1 MKING
6 IHANKDGFK
15 ETIFNDDWSIIL
27 ADVTEDSTD
36 KDSRNGLGKTL
47 LVEIIN
53 FCLGSNISNT
63 LEKEELAGWS
73 FSLDVEVNGDNFV
86 FDRAPAT
93 QALVTISGDLHKWP
107 IKTSD
112 EYLKITVEDFKKVL
126 GIRIFGITHQDNKPG
141 QLSYRNLM
149 SYFMRSDPTAFV
161 DPFKYASYQKAL
173 PTQMANA
180 YLLGLNDDYSYKFSE
195 IEKKKKLLGDLQKA
209 ATSGMLDDFT
219 GNMGE
224 LEAEKV
230 RVSEKLESLKQRVA
244 AFRVHDEYYEIQD
257 EADVYTNDIHQLLN
271 EINLHEKAIEQY
283 EENIKLEHD
292 ISVADVESIYQQAGV
307 YFNEQL
313 KKKLDEVQAFHKTVV
328 ENRAQYLKDEIK
340 RLRGLVSTKRKLVA
354 QLSGKKESAM
364 AVLNSH
370 GALDEFSQLQNRVSS
385 IQHQF
390 DDVNNRI
397 EKLVEFNNGMSK
409 IAIEIEQLKQAMTQ
423 DYSERRTSVDEAIKI
438 FNSNSEALYSE
449 PGTLS
454 INITS
459 SGYKFGVKILRASSG
474 GVTNMKVFCY
484 DLLIAEL
491 SSRLRGRSIPLIH
504 DSRIFDGVD
513 ERQIAKALKLAYK
526 KSTQCGFQYICTIN
540 SDDVPY
546 HLFDDEFR
554 KIFDNSV
561 VLRYSD
567 SEPSGTLLGF
577 RF

>member
-230 RVSEKLESLKQRVA
+230 RVSEKLES
-244 AFRVHDEYYEIQD
+244 
-257 EADVYTNDIHQLLN
+257 
-271 EINLHEKAIEQY
+271 
-283 EENIKLEHD
+283 
-292 ISVADVESIYQQAGV
+292 
-307 YFNEQL
+307 
-313 KKKLDEVQAFHKTVV
+313 
-328 ENRAQYLKDEIK
+328 
-340 RLRGLVSTKRKLVA
+340 
-354 QLSGKKESAM
+354 
-364 AVLNSH
+364 
-370 GALDEFSQLQNRVSS
+370 
-385 IQHQF
+385 
-390 DDVNNRI
+390 
-397 EKLVEFNNGMSK
+397 
-409 IAIEIEQLKQAMTQ
+409 
-423 DYSERRTSVDEAIKI
+423 
-438 FNSNSEALYSE
+438 
-449 PGTLS
+449 
-454 INITS
+454 
-459 SGYKFGVKILRASSG
+459 
-474 GVTNMKVFCY
+474 
-484 DLLIAEL
+484 
-491 SSRLRGRSIPLIH
+491 
-504 DSRIFDGVD
+504 
-513 ERQIAKALKLAYK
+513 
-526 KSTQCGFQYICTIN
+526 KS
-540 SDDVPY
+540 
-546 HLFDDEFR
+546 L
-554 KIFDNSV
+554 
-561 VLRYSD
+561 
-567 SEPSGTLLGF
+567 
-577 RF
+577 

>member
-1 MKING
+1 MKISS
-6 IHANKDGFK
+6 IHANKEGFK
-15 ETIFNDDWSIIL
+15 ETIFNNDLSVVL
-27 ADVTEDSTD
+27 ADITEESTD

-47 LVEIIN
+47 LVEVIN
-53 FCLGSNISNT
+53 FCLGSNISST
-63 LEKEELAGWS
+63 LEKEELIGWS
-73 FSLDVEVNGDNFV
+73 FNLNVEINGDTFV

-93 QALVTISGDLHKWP
+93 PGFVIISGDLNRWP
-107 IKTSD
+107 VKTD
-112 EYLKITVEDFKKVL
+112 EDYLKMGIEDFKHILGTKV
-126 GIRIFGITHQDNKPG
+126 FGITYESNKPG

-149 SYFMRSDPTAFV
+149 SYFMRTDPTAFV
-161 DPFKYASYQKAL
+161 DPFKYASFQKAL

-230 RVSEKLESLKQRVA
+230 RVSQKLESLKQRVS
-244 AFRVHDEYYEIQD
+244 AFKVHDEYYEIQD

-271 EINLHEKAIEQY
+271 EINLHEQAVAQY
-283 EENIKLEHD
+283 EENIKQEQD
-292 ISVADVESIYQQAGV
+292 ISVAEVESIYKEAGV
-307 YFNEQL
+307 YFNDQL
-313 KKKLDEVQAFHKTVV
+313 KRQLDEVQVFHKAVV

-340 RLRGLVSTKRKLVA
+340 RLKGLIKTKRDTVLR
-354 QLSGKKESAM
+354 LSGKKEHAM

-385 IQHQF
+385 LQQQF

-397 EKLVEFNNGMSK
+397 DKLVEFNNGMSK

-423 DYSERRTSVDEAIKI
+423 DYSERRSSVDEAIKI
-438 FNSNSEALYSE
+438 FNNNSEALYSE

-454 INITS
+454 INITT

-491 SSRLRGRSIPLIH
+491 SSRLRGRPVPLIH

-513 ERQIAKALKLAYK
+513 ERQIAKALKLAYS
-526 KSTQCGFQYICTIN
+526 KSIECGFQYICTIN

-546 HLFDDEFR
+546 HLFDDDFKKVFEDS
-554 KIFDNSV
+554 I

-567 SEPSGTLLGF
+567 SDPSGTLLGF

>member
-1 MKING
+1 MKINS
-6 IHANKDGFK
+6 IHANKEGFK
-15 ETIFNDDWSIIL
+15 ETIFNSYLSVVL
-27 ADVTEDSTD
+27 ADITEESTD

-47 LVEIIN
+47 LVEVIN
-53 FCLGSNISNT
+53 FCLGSNISST
-63 LEKEELAGWS
+63 LEKEELTGWS
-73 FSLDVEVNGDNFV
+73 FNLNVEINGDTFV

-93 QALVTISGDLHKWP
+93 PGFIIISGDLNRWP
-107 IKTSD
+107 VKTD
-112 EYLKITVEDFKKVL
+112 EDYLKMGIEDFKHILGTKV
-126 GIRIFGITHQDNKPG
+126 FGITHESNKPG

-149 SYFMRSDPTAFV
+149 SYFMRTDPTAFV
-161 DPFKYASYQKAL
+161 DPFKYASFQKAL

-230 RVSEKLESLKQRVA
+230 RVSQKLESLKQRVS
-244 AFRVHDEYYEIQD
+244 AFKVHDEYYEIQD

-271 EINLHEKAIEQY
+271 EINLHEQAVAQY
-283 EENIKLEHD
+283 EENIKQEQD
-292 ISVADVESIYQQAGV
+292 ISVAEVESIYKEAGV
-307 YFNEQL
+307 YFNDQL
-313 KKKLDEVQAFHKTVV
+313 KRQLDEVQVFHKAVV

-340 RLRGLVSTKRKLVA
+340 RLKGLIKTKRDTVL
-354 QLSGKKESAM
+354 QLSGKKENAM

-385 IQHQF
+385 LQQQF

-397 EKLVEFNNGMSK
+397 DKLVEFNNGMSK

-423 DYSERRTSVDEAIKI
+423 DYSERRSSVDEAIKI
-438 FNSNSEALYSE
+438 FNNNSEALYSE

-454 INITS
+454 INITT

-491 SSRLRGRSIPLIH
+491 SSRLRGRPVPLIH

-513 ERQIAKALKLAYK
+513 ERQIAKALKLAYS
-526 KSTQCGFQYICTIN
+526 KSIECGFQYICTIN

-546 HLFDDEFR
+546 HLFDDDFKKVFEDS
-554 KIFDNSV
+554 I

-567 SEPSGTLLGF
+567 SDPSGTLLGF